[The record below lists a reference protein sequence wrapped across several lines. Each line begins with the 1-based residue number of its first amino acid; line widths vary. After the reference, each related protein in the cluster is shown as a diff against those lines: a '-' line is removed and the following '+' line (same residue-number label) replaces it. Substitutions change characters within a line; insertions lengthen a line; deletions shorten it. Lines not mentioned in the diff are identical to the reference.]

1 MFRTINFLC
10 IVEHM
15 ISSLGFLK
23 KQSINYIKWI
33 TQHIFNINLWQG
45 VSLFALSAWIMGS
58 ISNAVFENK
67 GCMLKGL
74 PGHISEVLP
83 SLGDLFSNAVHIE
96 RVKTLELWDVSLKK
110 HIWLQSVLPLWYTL
124 LGLVLC

>member
-1 MFRTINFLC
+1 MFRTINFLF

-23 KQSINYIKWI
+23 KQSINYTKWI
-33 TQHIFNINLWQG
+33 IQHIFNINLWQG

-67 GCMLKGL
+67 GCILKWL
-74 PGHISEVLP
+74 PGHISEVLH
-83 SLGDLFSNAVHIE
+83 SLGDLFSNAVHIK
-96 RVKTLELWDVSLKK
+96 RVETLEL
-110 HIWLQSVLPLWYTL
+110 
-124 LGLVLC
+124 